1 MTNQPRSP
9 SELGFASLLVYSP
22 DGVSPIS
29 ELSRDVVRRIKNA
42 NQRYLD
48 RLAARVVEQ
57 TRDGCFA
64 GFFGSESILVPVPR
78 SEPTRSSRT
87 AWPAASICKTLI
99 AHGLGRE
106 VDPILERTKAVPK
119 SALIRS
125 GDERPG
131 PLHHAGSMSCTQRL
145 LNANADIVL
154 VDDVVTRG
162 ATILGAAW
170 VLRDSMP
177 LATLRAFAAVRTMSK
192 QEVLAIV
199 EPVVGRI
206 HLSGGRPKREP

>member
-1 MTNQPRSP
+1 
-9 SELGFASLLVYSP
+9 
-22 DGVSPIS
+22 
-29 ELSRDVVRRIKNA
+29 
-42 NQRYLD
+42 
-48 RLAARVVEQ
+48 
-57 TRDGCFA
+57 
-64 GFFGSESILVPVPR
+64 
-78 SEPTRSSRT
+78 
-87 AWPAASICKTLI
+87 
-99 AHGLGRE
+99 
-106 VDPILERTKAVPK
+106 
-119 SALIRS
+119 
-125 GDERPG
+125 
-131 PLHHAGSMSCTQRL
+131 MSCTQRL